1 MGEKESFPVDDFEAV
16 NVIIGGR
23 SCVYSYSKLFV
34 GDSNGLRTYKVIVAM
49 ETVKMMSA

>member
-1 MGEKESFPVDDFEAV
+1 MGAKESFAVDDLEAV
-16 NVIIGGR
+16 DVIIGGR

-34 GDSNGLRTYKVIVAM
+34 GDSNGLRIYKIIVAM